1 MSVFH
6 FYYDESEHSRI
17 INLNTFKAQN
27 YYDNF
32 VAGIVGWSQA
42 DEPEIYNRYL
52 EFEKKYEYRKSH
64 GELKS
69 TTIAKKELTYGFASM
84 NKQNVLFLNDFFAL
98 FGDDILVYF
107 SVASK
112 MEFLITQLFSE
123 YQNSV
128 FCDMDAIKYSI
139 IKAILMY
146 RPERVLKCAF
156 DSPKDLV
163 LELKNFFS
171 ERINYN
177 QRNAKLKAQEN
188 DAFKCIMRVLDDIN
202 PQISNSWNYCIPFWG
217 FEQYLNEK
225 SIEDYTLTIDK
236 EGEEDSESNTLIAA
250 RSCHIKNTREIDS
263 KQCVGVRMA
272 DMLVGL
278 IGKLSKSLHNA
289 LSYNAES
296 KILQKK
302 LLSAEW
308 FKLNDE
314 QLVLYKKL
322 YYIICQLNNAWYKS
336 YSGIY
341 SDDLVV
347 FVALLNFINH
357 FSSVKEIDDAEMQ
370 TEYFNSYCCECLE
383 ERFKQLHNKLPIEF
397 APHTSADYFF
407 NQRGAKVFLDIRK
420 QPQLPL
426 NEGENLYYVL
436 SVGFGNDMTPLITI
450 QKETEILCYRLPNLL
465 SDWAMDL
472 VAVANSGSKLLPSQ
486 VVFTKVNSKIYADIL

>member
-42 DEPEIYNRYL
+42 DEPKIYNRYL

-146 RPERVLKCAF
+146 RPERVIKCAF

-163 LELKNFFS
+163 LELKKFFS

-188 DAFKCIMRVLDDIN
+188 GAFKCIMRVLDDIN

-225 SIEDYTLTIDK
+225 AIEDYTLTIDK
-236 EGEEDSESNTLIAA
+236 EGEEDSDSRTFTAA
-250 RSCHIKNTREIDS
+250 KASCIYNVSEADS
-263 KQCVGVRMA
+263 KQCIGIRMA
-272 DMLVGL
+272 DMLIGL
-278 IGKLSKSLHNA
+278 IGKMLKAINQA
-289 LSYNAES
+289 LRYASETET
-296 KILQKK
+296 IQKK
-302 LLSAEW
+302 LLPSTW
-308 FKLNDE
+308 FKLKPE
-314 QLVLYKKL
+314 QLLLYKKL
-322 YYIICQLNNAWYKS
+322 YHIICQLNNAWYKS

-357 FSSVKEIDDAEMQ
+357 FS
-370 TEYFNSYCCECLE
+370 
-383 ERFKQLHNKLPIEF
+383 ERN
-397 APHTSADYFF
+397 
-407 NQRGAKVFLDIRK
+407 R
-420 QPQLPL
+420 
-426 NEGENLYYVL
+426 
-436 SVGFGNDMTPLITI
+436 
-450 QKETEILCYRLPNLL
+450 
-465 SDWAMDL
+465 
-472 VAVANSGSKLLPSQ
+472 
-486 VVFTKVNSKIYADIL
+486 